1 MPYIIPKLNCSDT
14 FIDIC
19 IHACMHAC
27 MCISAGLAATAR
39 KHLGAK
45 ERSSGGAES
54 GASERK
60 YTLQY
65 IHWILSY

>member
-1 MPYIIPKLNCSDT
+1 MYT
-14 FIDIC
+14 
-19 IHACMHAC
+19 CMHTC

-39 KHLGAK
+39 KHLGAE

-54 GASERK
+54 GASECK

-65 IHWILSY
+65 TAHWILSY